1 MYVDSKNNLLTE
13 RKTTSVVK
21 GINNF
26 LRGTS
31 EVMLFYELVCYTIL
45 LNRTY
50 AIILVY
56 NLW

>member
-56 NLW
+56 NL